1 MYGTIVYSHPDA
13 CYVFYF
19 PNEFSES
26 IGLTEELIFQEEFK
40 QTGLL
45 IFPWGSKVGN
55 REMANKSNLELVI
68 LC

>member
-1 MYGTIVYSHPDA
+1 MYVTIVNRHADV

-26 IGLTEELIFQEEFK
+26 IGLTGEVIFQEEFK

-45 IFPWGSKVGN
+45 IFPGDQK
-55 REMANKSNLELVI
+55 REIGKWLIRAT
-68 LC
+68 

>member
-1 MYGTIVYSHPDA
+1 MYSNPDVG
-13 CYVFYF
+13 YVFYF

-26 IGLTEELIFQEEFK
+26 TGLTGELIFQEEFK

-45 IFPWGSKVGN
+45 IFPWGSKAGN
-55 REMANKSNLELVI
+55 REMANKSNVELVI

>member
-1 MYGTIVYSHPDA
+1 MCVTIDYSHPDV
-13 CYVFYF
+13 CYDFYF

-26 IGLTEELIFQEEFK
+26 LGLTGELIFQEEFK

-45 IFPWGSKVGN
+45 IFPWGPKAGN

>member
-1 MYGTIVYSHPDA
+1 MYSHPDV
-13 CYVFYF
+13 CHVFCF

-26 IGLTEELIFQEEFK
+26 IELTGELIFQEEFK
-40 QTGLL
+40 QTGVL
-45 IFPWGSKVGN
+45 IFPWGAKAGN

>member
-1 MYGTIVYSHPDA
+1 MCVTIVYSHPDV
-13 CYVFYF
+13 CCVFYF
-19 PNEFSES
+19 SNEFSES
-26 IGLTEELIFQEEFK
+26 LGLTGELIFQEEFK

-45 IFPWGSKVGN
+45 IFPWGSKAGN

>member
-1 MYGTIVYSHPDA
+1 MYVTIVYSHPDVR
-13 CYVFYF
+13 YVFYF
-19 PNEFSES
+19 PNEFLES
-26 IGLTEELIFQEEFK
+26 LGLTGELIFQEEFK

-45 IFPWGSKVGN
+45 IFPWGSKEGN

>member
-1 MYGTIVYSHPDA
+1 MCVTMVYSHPDV
-13 CYVFYF
+13 CYVFCF
-19 PNEFSES
+19 PNEFLES
-26 IGLTEELIFQEEFK
+26 LGLTGELIFQEEFK

-45 IFPWGSKVGN
+45 IFPWGSKVGS